1 MTEQAPLASHAP
13 TSEPRE
19 RFLIALGEGL
29 SVAGAAKLA
38 GVGRQT
44 VYDWRKRDA
53 SFAAA
58 WDDAIETGTDNLE
71 DEARRRAM
79 NSSDTL
85 MIFMLKARR
94 PDKYKERR
102 ASEVSGPGGG
112 PIQTEWDYSKLSLD
126 DLEALE
132 RLYSQMAGE
141 PAQAAGP
148 AAPDLL
154 AAAT

>member
-1 MTEQAPLASHAP
+1 MPDENGVSDQQPQPAS
-13 TSEPRE
+13 E
-19 RFLIALGEGL
+19 RFLTALGEGM

-53 SFAAA
+53 AFAAA

-79 NSSDTL
+79 SSSDTL

-94 PDKYKERR
+94 PDKYKDRR

-112 PIQTEWDYSKLSLD
+112 PIETTSYDFSRLSNEEFDVFDALARKACGQ
-126 DLEALE
+126 EA
-132 RLYSQMAGE
+132 RPE
-141 PAQAAGP
+141 PIAVCDGNDQQP
-148 AAPDLL
+148 
-154 AAAT
+154 